1 MRTEERKHPWQAFLD
16 KTENELGKFG
26 STADEFGVAKTA
38 REDRFKARGDLA
50 QLMARNDQTQ
60 RDPYV
65 NLRFAVE
72 IDHVKVALFSEC
84 SALTIETE
92 TFEYPEGG
100 VNSYT
105 HKLPTRT
112 KYGNI
117 TLKRGLDD
125 TQELYD
131 WYLLNVS
138 GKTKRRNLSIILYD
152 LFGSKSRRWDLMGAY
167 PCKMDRAGPARGH
180 WRGRRGDR
188 GVRPL
193 GADPQRRSKGRQS
206 ANVVGTSAPRP
217 ATLGAR

>member
-1 MRTEERKHPWQAFLD
+1 MASILD

-26 STADEFGVAKTA
+26 STADKFRTAAKE
-38 REDRFKARGDLA
+38 REDRFRTGGDVA
-50 QLMARNDQTQ
+50 QSMARNDQNQ

-72 IDHVKVALFSEC
+72 IDHVTVALFSEC

-138 GKTKRRNLSIILYD
+138 GQTKRRNLSIILYD

-167 PCKMDRAGPARGH
+167 PCKWTGPDLRVDTGAVAVETVEFAHSGLIPS
-180 WRGRRGDR
+180 
-188 GVRPL
+188 GV
-193 GADPQRRSKGRQS
+193 QKGVKAQ
-206 ANVVGTSAPRP
+206 TW
-217 ATLGAR
+217 

>member
-1 MRTEERKHPWQAFLD
+1 VRVGVAQGQREDRGEEAVMANILD
-16 KTENELGKFG
+16 RAESELGKFG
-26 STADEFGVAKTA
+26 STTAELRIAKEA
-38 REDRFKARGDLA
+38 REGRFGKGGDVA
-50 QLMARNDQTQ
+50 QLMARNDQSQ

-72 IDHVKVALFSEC
+72 IDHVRVALFSEC

-138 GKTKRRNLSIILYD
+138 GKTKRRNLSIILHG
-152 LFGSKSRRWDLMGAY
+152 LFGNNSRRWDLMEAY
-167 PCKMDRAGPARGH
+167 PCKWTGPDLRVDTGAVAVETVEFAHSGLIPS
-180 WRGRRGDR
+180 
-188 GVRPL
+188 GV
-193 GADPQRRSKGRQS
+193 QKGVKAQ
-206 ANVVGTSAPRP
+206 TW
-217 ATLGAR
+217 